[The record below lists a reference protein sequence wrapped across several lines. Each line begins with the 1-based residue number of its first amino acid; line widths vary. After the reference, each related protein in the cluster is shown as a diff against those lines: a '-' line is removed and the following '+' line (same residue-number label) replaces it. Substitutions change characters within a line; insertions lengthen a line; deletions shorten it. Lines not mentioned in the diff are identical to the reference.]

1 MSKNYFNFGCFFI
14 IENIKRKLSHFQH
27 FYNNRKTTLAKM
39 NHLKTELYLAI
50 KNSNYSKCV
59 EILKKLD
66 LKQNE
71 FFDDKVSFI
80 TLAVLNGLMNFYI
93 FITF

>member
-1 MSKNYFNFGCFFI
+1 
-14 IENIKRKLSHFQH
+14 
-27 FYNNRKTTLAKM
+27 M

-50 KNSNYSKCV
+50 KNNNYSKCI

-66 LKQNE
+66 LKQHE

-80 TLAVLNGLMNFYI
+80 TLAVLNGAYFYFLNFIY
-93 FITF
+93 